1 VTQALSTANRCCLP
15 IHQSKKMTITIVH
28 PNIENLQQFSD
39 SFDIEK
45 LLQSDGILPWL
56 LANGWNYDD
65 ESCLIAN
72 IIDESTSIDEVWD
85 SEEFDFKALPD
96 ELKEKLNQIFEHLY
110 L

>member
-1 VTQALSTANRCCLP
+1 
-15 IHQSKKMTITIVH
+15 MTITIIQ
-28 PNIENLQQFSD
+28 PSIENLQQFSD

-56 LANGWNYDD
+56 LANGWYYSD

-72 IIDESTSIDEVWD
+72 VIDESTSLDEVWD
-85 SEEFDFKALPD
+85 SEEFDFNALPD
-96 ELKEKLNQIFEHLY
+96 ESKEKLNLIFEHCY

>member
-1 VTQALSTANRCCLP
+1 
-15 IHQSKKMTITIVH
+15 MTTTLLH

-45 LLQSDGILPWL
+45 LLQSEGILPWL

-72 IIDESTSIDEVWD
+72 IIDESTSFDEVWD
-85 SEEFDFKALPD
+85 SKEFDFNALPD
-96 ELKEKLNQIFEHLY
+96 ESKEKLNQIMREKLSSQI
-110 L
+110 